1 MTNLVSQGEKE
12 MTDLR
17 GKIFSADDI
26 TKELLVV
33 PEWGVS
39 VEIRS
44 MTAGQRATLTEGA
57 TSADKVDVSNMYAK
71 TVIATV
77 FDPET
82 GLPVFTDQDREAILS
97 KNGAVI
103 ERLATKALGSSGL
116 GEKAVE
122 ESQARFPQES

>member
-1 MTNLVSQGEKE
+1 VSQGEIMNLKE
-12 MTDLR
+12 T
-17 GKIFSADDI
+17 IFSADDI
-26 TKELLVV
+26 TKETVEV
-33 PEWGVS
+33 PEWGVT

-44 MTAGQRATLTEGA
+44 MSAAERAKLMEGA
-57 TSADKVDVSNMYAK
+57 SKNDKTDVGLMYAM

-77 FDPET
+77 YDPTT

-116 GEKAVE
+116 TAEAVDQSQVRFPE
-122 ESQARFPQES
+122 ES